1 MCARMRKKKNI
12 GPRMERVASLLVADP
27 AAEAGAWRSL
37 FDDLPFD
44 IHGAPLHVEI
54 GCGKGSF
61 VFKKAQ
67 AEPGTLF
74 VAVEK
79 VTEAIVM
86 AMEKALEAGIRNV
99 RFVNGDAGAIAD
111 WFAPGEVSALYVN
124 FCDPWPKKGNAKR
137 RLTHSVFLS
146 LYERILAPGGDL
158 HFKTDNRGLFEF
170 SLNELS
176 GYGLILRDI
185 CFDLHAT
192 DLPNHTTEYEDK
204 FTAAGMPIYHLT
216 AKFPSLLKKEQ

>member
-12 GPRMERVASLLVADP
+12 GPRMERVSALLVAEP
-27 AAEAGAWRSL
+27 AAHAGGWRAL
-37 FDDLPFD
+37 FDRADAAD
-44 IHGAPLHVEI
+44 VPLHVEI

-67 AEPGTLF
+67 AEPDVLF

-86 AMEKALEAGIRNV
+86 AMEKAMAAGIENI
-99 RFVNGDAGAIAD
+99 RFVNGDAACLGD
-111 WFAPGEVSALYVN
+111 WFAPHEVDALYVN

-146 LYERILAPGGDL
+146 LYERILKSGGEL

-176 GYGLILRDI
+176 GYGLTMRDI

-192 DLPNHTTEYEDK
+192 GLPNHTTEYEDK
-204 FTAAGMPIYHLT
+204 FTAAGLPIYHLT
-216 AKFPSLLKKEQ
+216 ARFPSLLEKEL